1 MRCWQRLRLLP
12 GATEAAKSD
21 HSLLSKKSSKKGL
34 TRRPLFLVR
43 VDSLICTVGMIGP
56 SRSVGAGRDAL
67 PRVRRCMSHTLLFA
81 VSANALLRYRTC
93 GSFRSASPVLKFA
106 PSLDVQRRIARER
119 VPAATA
125 SANQIVKP
133 EASSPRCSL
142 YDPLSGSNPRL
153 ICLTNLY
160 FGHPV
165 PITITSP

>member
-56 SRSVGAGRDAL
+56 SRSVGAGSASGAACLTRFF
-67 PRVRRCMSHTLLFA
+67 LLFLRTRSCA
-81 VSANALLRYRTC
+81 IGPAALSDQLLLFLNLHLLWTCSA
-93 GSFRSASPVLKFA
+93 GSRGSASL
-106 PSLDVQRRIARER
+106 
-119 VPAATA
+119 PAATA